1 MGFLGRVLKTAVSGF
16 LANDALS
23 RELPLPSRRPHR
35 WRPCFSSSLPSQA
48 WLSGRMPPVP

>member
-23 RELPLPSRRPHR
+23 RGASIA
-35 WRPCFSSSLPSQA
+35 F
-48 WLSGRMPPVP
+48 